1 VRGARLAET
10 SKTLKQGGTISLFA
24 AVPTVGIPTSPTV
37 KEEEE
42 ENRKKNSPLNYLL
55 NTFDA
60 LLKLMFIC
68 ISFLG
73 QKPRSV
79 LFSLNNQYDT
89 KCFGSVP

>member
-10 SKTLKQGGTISLFA
+10 SEVLKQGGTISLLA
-24 AVPTVGIPTSPTV
+24 AVPTVGIPIGPAV
-37 KEEEE
+37 KEEEAE
-42 ENRKKNSPLNYLL
+42 KKNSPLNYLL

-60 LLKLMFIC
+60 LHKLMFMYN
-68 ISFLG
+68 FLG

-79 LFSLNNQYDT
+79 LFSLNNQYNT